1 MAAGGMPHRSSD
13 HARRVASLAIEMLE
27 TARQMAEEVGEEF
40 HLRIGFHIGPAVAGV
55 IGAEKPFY
63 DVWGDTVNTASRL
76 ESTGINDAIQV
87 TRATRDFLKDDFI
100 FKKRGLVE
108 LKGKGKQEVWF
119 LQEEKAPA

>member
-1 MAAGGMPHRSSD
+1 MNSSHNFYETSLIGSLVLHNPTRS
-13 HARRVASLAIEMLE
+13 I
-27 TARQMAEEVGEEF
+27 VGHKRF
-40 HLRIGFHIGPAVAGV
+40 S
-55 IGAEKPFY
+55 Y
-63 DVWGDTVNTASRL
+63 DLWGDTVNTASRL

-87 TRATRDFLKDDFI
+87 TRATRDFLKDEFI